1 MSGEENAAVVR
12 RFVDEFFNGKD
23 LAVLDELVA
32 PDYVAHVEGLPAQ
45 FPAGP
50 EGWRRRVALMI
61 HAFPDGRVTVEDLL
75 AVDDKVVV
83 RYRMRGTHQG
93 EFWGAPS
100 TGKAVTYTGIMIV
113 RLREGRLVE
122 EWSEADLLGLMRQTG
137 VIPLETTATS

>member
-1 MSGEENAAVVR
+1 MPGEENAAVVR

-23 LAVLDELVA
+23 LTVLEALVT
-32 PDYVAHVEGLPAQ
+32 PNYVAHLEGLPAV
-45 FPAGP
+45 FPPGP
-50 EGWRRRVALMI
+50 EGWRRRAALL
-61 HAFPDGRVTVEDLL
+61 HGAFPDARTTVEDLL

-93 EFWGAPS
+93 VFWGAAP

-113 RLREGRLVE
+113 RLHAGQLAE

-137 VIPLETTATS
+137 AIWGEVAASG